1 MPRKP
6 NYDELEQQIG
16 VLQEEVEQ
24 FRELLFSS
32 SEGNVTLTTSSPEPE
47 EMSCDQLRLLLER
60 HGVNTKGKKEILVAR
75 AEGLLA
81 GQRSPSV
88 VATRQALE
96 AASPMLKSLLGS
108 ADTAHQPVQ
117 LPTESAEA
125 AKLRIKWYLEPSFR
139 N

>member
-1 MPRKP
+1 MPRGNP
-6 NYDELEQQIG
+6 TYDELKQQNG
-16 VLQEEVEQ
+16 VLREEVEQ

-47 EMSCDQLRLLLER
+47 EMSCDQLRQLLES
-60 HGVNTKGKKEILVAR
+60 HGVGTKGKKEILVAR

-108 ADTAHQPVQ
+108 ADAAHQRV
-117 LPTESAEA
+117 
-125 AKLRIKWYLEPSFR
+125 
-139 N
+139 